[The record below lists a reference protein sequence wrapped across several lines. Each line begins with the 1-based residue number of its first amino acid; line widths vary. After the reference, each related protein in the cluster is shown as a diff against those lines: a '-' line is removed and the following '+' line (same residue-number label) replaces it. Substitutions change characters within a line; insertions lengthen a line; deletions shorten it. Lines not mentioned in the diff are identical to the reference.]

1 MRTTISINEDWLF
14 TASQIDP
21 ALPDLSAM
29 EHVNLPHTW
38 NAEDG
43 ADGDDYYHRGICWYA
58 KKIKRPEGECVFLE
72 VEAASQIAEV
82 YLNGTCIGRHQGG
95 FFCKCQTGHGDPHR
109 NKWEFLFYN

>member
-29 EHVNLPHTW
+29 EHINFPHTW

-43 ADGDDYYHRGICWYA
+43 ADGDDDYHRGICWYA
-58 KKIKRPEGECVFLE
+58 KKSNDRRENVSFW
-72 VEAASQIAEV
+72 
-82 YLNGTCIGRHQGG
+82 
-95 FFCKCQTGHGDPHR
+95 
-109 NKWEFLFYN
+109 KWRRRARLPKYI